1 MSEDARNKLVTEA
14 SGVLS
19 VGEERITA
27 AHLLGIKNVE
37 AEKTEYGQRVNAEA
51 EAVAARLAAEGDA
64 KVAVIRGVYET
75 RVNQL
80 LASPAGRAYVAYQVA
95 ESVNFAETLTF
106 QSSDGL
112 PSVLNLGEMAK
123 SLMGR

>member
-1 MSEDARNKLVTEA
+1 
-14 SGVLS
+14 
-19 VGEERITA
+19 VGEDRITD
-27 AHLLGIKNVE
+27 AHILGIKNVE

-51 EAVAARLAAEGDA
+51 DAVAARLVAEGDA

-75 RVNQL
+75 RLNQL

-95 ESVNFAETLTF
+95 EGINFADKLTF

-112 PSVLNLGEMAK
+112 PSVLNLGELAK
-123 SLMGR
+123 ALMGK